1 MDVIHAR
8 SLPPR
13 PSLEQYRKQAKELLK
28 ACRAGD
34 PAAIERVNRELPTA
48 GATGRTRDRSGPA
61 LTDAQFVI
69 AREHGF
75 ASWPRFAA
83 HLQGLVDGAV
93 GRYEAAVD
101 AIIVGDLDAL
111 TELVDREPGLVRV
124 RSTRTHRA
132 TLLHYVAANG
142 VETYR
147 QKTPANAV
155 EIANLL
161 LTRGAAADAGASMYG
176 AEDATTMEL
185 LVSSLHPAEAG
196 VQPALVDTLVDFG
209 AAVNG
214 PGEDNRPLLTALAHQ
229 YPPAAEALVRR
240 GARID
245 DIVSAAGLGRE
256 DLVRDCLDDEGR
268 LRPHVRIVGIR
279 PNLPR
284 RPEANLAWA
293 FVVAASLGHGRVVD
307 LLARRGA
314 DLGARAMA
322 GLTALHWAVVNG
334 HLEVVDLL
342 LARKAPLED
351 AENYHHSTVLGVA
364 VWAVDNATHPHR
376 WEILERV
383 LAAGA
388 RTDSVVLPTGND
400 SVDELLRAA
409 RRERSP
415 GRADLRRR

>member
-1 MDVIHAR
+1 MDVIHAW

-13 PSLEQYRKQAKELLK
+13 PSLEQYRKQAKELLR
-28 ACRAGD
+28 AYRAGD
-34 PAAIERVNRELPTA
+34 PDAIDRVNRELPA
-48 GATGRTRDRSGPA
+48 GGGSGRPRDRSGPT

-101 AIIVGDLDAL
+101 AIITGDLGAL
-111 TELVDREPGLVRV
+111 TELVDSDPGLVRA

-155 EIANLL
+155 EVARLL
-161 LTRGAAADAGASMYG
+161 LGRGAAADAGASMYG
-176 AEDATTMEL
+176 AEDATTMEM
-185 LVSSLHPAEAG
+185 LVSSVHPAQAG
-196 VQPALVDTLVDFG
+196 MQVPLVDTLVDFG

-214 PGEDNRPLLTALAHQ
+214 PGDDNRPLLTALAHQ

-256 DLVRDCLDDEGR
+256 DLVRAYLDDDGR
-268 LRPHVRIVGIR
+268 LRSDVRLVGLR
-279 PNLPR
+279 PQLAR

-293 FVVAASLGHGRVVD
+293 FVVAGALGRTRVVD
-307 LLARRGA
+307 LLSRGGV
-314 DLGARAMA
+314 DPGVRAMA

-334 HLEVVDLL
+334 HVETVAVL
-342 LARKAPLED
+342 LARGAPLED
-351 AENYHHSTVLGVA
+351 SDNYHHATVLGCA
-364 VWAVDNATHPHR
+364 AWAVGNGTHPYGLT
-376 WEILERV
+376 IVERL

-388 RTDSVVLPTGND
+388 RVEAVSQPTGD
-400 SVDELLRAA
+400 DRVDDLLRRHGA
-409 RRERSP
+409 P
-415 GRADLRRR
+415 ID

>member
-8 SLPPR
+8 SFPPR

-34 PAAIERVNRELPTA
+34 PDALERVNRGLLAA
-48 GATGRTRDRSGPA
+48 GRAHRTRDLSGHT

-101 AIIVGDLDAL
+101 AIVTGDLGAL
-111 TELVDREPGLVRV
+111 TELLDRHPDLVRA

-155 EIANLL
+155 QIAELL
-161 LTRGAAADAGASMYG
+161 LVRGAEADAGATMYG
-176 AEDATTMEL
+176 ADDATTMEM
-185 LVSSLHPAEAG
+185 LVSSIHPALAG
-196 VQPALVDTLVDFG
+196 VQALLVDKLVDFG

-214 PGEDNRPLLTALAHQ
+214 PGDDNRPLLTALAHQ
-229 YPPAAEALVRR
+229 YPAAAQALVRR

-256 DLVRDCLDDEGR
+256 DLVRDYLDDEGR
-268 LRPHVRIVGIR
+268 LRPHVRVVGLR
-279 PNLPR
+279 PQLPR
-284 RPEANLAWA
+284 RPEANVAWA
-293 FVVAASLGHGRVVD
+293 FVVAAALGHTDVVD
-307 LLARRGA
+307 FLSRRGA
-314 DLGARAMA
+314 DPGARAMA
-322 GLTALHWAVVNG
+322 GLTALHWGVVNG

-342 LARKAPLED
+342 LAREAPLED
-351 AENYHHSTVLGVA
+351 SDNYHHATVLGCA
-364 VWAVDNATHPHR
+364 VWAVQNGTHPHR
-376 WEILERV
+376 LTIVER
-383 LAAGA
+383 LLSAGA
-388 RTDSVVLPTGND
+388 RVDAISRPTGD
-400 SVDELLRAA
+400 EGVDELLRRHGVAL
-409 RRERSP
+409 
-415 GRADLRRR
+415 G